1 MVYKEKETAVNDSN
15 CEIRFG
21 KSTWSPDDCS
31 SAKYTWFDKNGNPTR
46 GGEFPVA
53 ALPQMIRMAIEYKYL
68 KLEDV
73 FKS

>member
-1 MVYKEKETAVNDSN
+1 MKCKDKEIAVYGSN

-21 KSTWSPDDCS
+21 ISSWSDDCS
-31 SAKYTWFDKNGNPTR
+31 SVKYTWFDKNDKATR
-46 GGEFPVA
+46 GGEFPVE